1 MLEGRASGAVSNVME
16 FPAAWGA
23 DVTSKGPPHSA
34 GTVLGYVTRAGF
46 TRAPRFK
53 RPRAQDWCGCLGPQ
67 HLSFSRRPSEL
78 AWALQES
85 QTSTPGLHSL
95 WPAPPPRL
103 QLTALFPLPWALK
116 AWDEVAMSQRRLLSG
131 LEASER
137 CPGGVWAPPAVDGA
151 SPQGEHPAPRP
162 SIPCV
167 PEGKGRGQSVS
178 VTSKQ
183 I

>member
-1 MLEGRASGAVSNVME
+1 MSSVTG
-16 FPAAWGA
+16 FPVAWGA

-34 GTVLGYVTRAGF
+34 GTVLGCVPRAGF
-46 TRAPRFK
+46 TRASRFK

-67 HLSFSRRPSEL
+67 YLSFSRRPRGL

-103 QLTALFPLPWALK
+103 RLTALFPLPWVLK
-116 AWDEVAMSQRRLLSG
+116 AWDEVAMSQGRLLSG
-131 LEASER
+131 LEASEW

-151 SPQGEHPAPRP
+151 SPQGEHPALRP
-162 SIPCV
+162 SVPWV
-167 PEGKGRGQSVS
+167 PEGTGRGRSVS